1 MKQSQFK
8 WEKKLLTDEQQ
19 TTVEE
24 FKQQNLSPLM
34 SHLLV
39 NRGLTTIDEVN
50 AFLNPSLE
58 DCHDPFLM
66 YDMEKAVTRIQEAV
80 ASGERMLIYG
90 DYDADGVT
98 STTVLKEAIELIGGE
113 VEYYLPDRFTDGYGP
128 NLDVYKYFIE
138 QGIQLIITVDNGVS
152 GHEAL
157 AYAKEQGTDVIV
169 TDHHELPDEL
179 PEAYAIIHPRHP
191 LGDYPFKDLAGVGVA
206 FKVAT
211 ALLGELPMESLDL
224 VAIGTIADLVSLTGE
239 NRALVSL
246 GLKILNQS
254 ERVGLHAL
262 AEVGSIDL
270 ATADEETVGFG
281 IGPRINAMGRLKNAM
296 PAVELLSTFDE
307 EEAMVIAKDIQ
318 ETNSQRQQLVKKIT
332 KEALQMVEEMG
343 EQPIYLLEKD
353 DWHEGVLGIV
363 ASHIVR
369 QTQRPAIIMT
379 TANDGE
385 LLKGSGRSIADI
397 DLFHVLSE
405 VKEKFTSFGG
415 HHMAAGLSF
424 ERDNLDEVRQSLS
437 AIVDP
442 LIDGGSKDSLDIE
455 TDISIEDVSVD
466 VIEEMKKLA
475 PFGTDN
481 PSPIMMVSDVR
492 AEGMKKIGADGNH
505 LKGQLVQGSHQLD
518 CIAFGKGD
526 EIGEMTTG
534 GLLDVVG
541 KLSINEWNGFRK
553 AQLMLEDYRVSGV
566 QIFDMRGGKL
576 DEFDSLAIHPIF
588 VVFNKETKVDSLP
601 QDKVYYIHELQDVDK
616 LVGFKELVF
625 VDCPYDLEVVS
636 KLVSSC
642 DIERLYLWLNIT
654 TEHYL
659 SGIPTREQFGKV
671 FKLLHAQGNLDVRY
685 KLDDL
690 SNYLQISKN
699 HLIFIIKVF
708 FDLGF
713 VTIEDGLM
721 SKVANPSEKALEESD
736 VYQAYLHKIDMER
749 LFLYSNVADI
759 RQWISQQEEDR

>member
-19 TTVEE
+19 TAVEE

-58 DCHDPFLM
+58 DCYDPFLM
-66 YDMEKAVTRIQEAV
+66 YDMEKAVARIQEAV

-152 GHEAL
+152 GHAAL
-157 AYAKEQGTDVIV
+157 VYAKEQGIDVIV

-281 IGPRINAMGRLKNAM
+281 IGPRINAMGRLKSAM
-296 PAVELLSTFDE
+296 PAVELLSTFDD

-318 ETNSQRQQLVKKIT
+318 ETNSQRQQLVKK
-332 KEALQMVEEMG
+332 
-343 EQPIYLLEKD
+343 
-353 DWHEGVLGIV
+353 
-363 ASHIVR
+363 
-369 QTQRPAIIMT
+369 
-379 TANDGE
+379 
-385 LLKGSGRSIADI
+385 
-397 DLFHVLSE
+397 
-405 VKEKFTSFGG
+405 
-415 HHMAAGLSF
+415 
-424 ERDNLDEVRQSLS
+424 
-437 AIVDP
+437 
-442 LIDGGSKDSLDIE
+442 
-455 TDISIEDVSVD
+455 
-466 VIEEMKKLA
+466 
-475 PFGTDN
+475 
-481 PSPIMMVSDVR
+481 
-492 AEGMKKIGADGNH
+492 
-505 LKGQLVQGSHQLD
+505 
-518 CIAFGKGD
+518 
-526 EIGEMTTG
+526 
-534 GLLDVVG
+534 
-541 KLSINEWNGFRK
+541 
-553 AQLMLEDYRVSGV
+553 
-566 QIFDMRGGKL
+566 
-576 DEFDSLAIHPIF
+576 
-588 VVFNKETKVDSLP
+588 
-601 QDKVYYIHELQDVDK
+601 
-616 LVGFKELVF
+616 
-625 VDCPYDLEVVS
+625 
-636 KLVSSC
+636 
-642 DIERLYLWLNIT
+642 
-654 TEHYL
+654 
-659 SGIPTREQFGKV
+659 
-671 FKLLHAQGNLDVRY
+671 
-685 KLDDL
+685 
-690 SNYLQISKN
+690 NY
-699 HLIFIIKVF
+699 
-708 FDLGF
+708 
-713 VTIEDGLM
+713 
-721 SKVANPSEKALEESD
+721 
-736 VYQAYLHKIDMER
+736 
-749 LFLYSNVADI
+749 
-759 RQWISQQEEDR
+759 